1 MKRTGRVMMILCIAA
16 AATGLF
22 FVFKFKSGIPADT
35 LTMAHM
41 QTVLKQEGTD
51 ETTGTAPQSADL
63 SGRDINDAGIMG
75 ESISK
80 TAPVE
85 YEEPVL
91 VEYTG
96 NIRHIFFHPLI
107 IYPEMAFDGDSIA
120 QGYNEWFVTVREFKK
135 ILDSLY
141 ENNYIL
147 VDMTKLYEITR
158 QEGKN
163 SIVKKKLLLPEG
175 KKPLILSVD
184 DLNYYDYMKENGN
197 AHKLV
202 IDGDGNVA
210 AYSVT
215 PDGQEK
221 TECDNEI
228 VPILDGFVKQ
238 HPDFS
243 LEGAKG
249 ILALTGYAGILGYH
263 TEDRDAEAYGKEK
276 EEALKVVKRLKET
289 GWTFACH
296 GYGHLHSNKVSF
308 DRLKSD
314 TEKWRAEV
322 ETLVGPTAIYVY
334 PYGEEIPIRN
344 PKFQMLMSEGFGIF
358 CPVGNTGF
366 QITTRE
372 YVQMDRMNIDGTAFH
387 YRKEKLSDMFDV
399 DSVID
404 DMRPPMSNTDTD

>member
-1 MKRTGRVMMILCIAA
+1 MNKAVRVRVIILLCAVAA
-16 AATGLF
+16 AGALFFLKFEKGILNGSRNAMQMQPAFKQGTENKNTDASTQPSDASGRNVAANNPIMATG
-22 FVFKFKSGIPADT
+22 V
-35 LTMAHM
+35 
-41 QTVLKQEGTD
+41 D
-51 ETTGTAPQSADL
+51 ETASAESEAPA
-63 SGRDINDAGIMG
+63 
-75 ESISK
+75 
-80 TAPVE
+80 
-85 YEEPVL
+85 L
-91 VEYTG
+91 VEYKG

-107 IYPEMAFDGDSIA
+107 IYPEMAFDGDSTA
-120 QGYNEWFVTVREFKK
+120 QGYNDWFVTVGEFKK

-147 VDMTKLYEITR
+147 VDMTKLYEVA
-158 QEGKN
+158 QQDGKN
-163 SIVKKKLLLPEG
+163 NIKKKKLLLPEG
-175 KKPLILSVD
+175 KKPLVLSVD
-184 DLNYYDYMKENGN
+184 DMNYYDYMKENGN

-202 IDGDGNVA
+202 IDGDGNAA
-210 AYSVT
+210 AYYMT

-228 VPILDGFVKQ
+228 VPILDRFVAQ

-263 TEDRDAEAYGKEK
+263 TEDKDAEDYEKEK

-314 TEKWRAEV
+314 TAKWKAEV
-322 ETLVGPTAIYVY
+322 EPLVGPTGVYVY
-334 PYGEEIPIRN
+334 PYGEEIPIKN
-344 PKFQMLMSEGFGIF
+344 PKFEMLKSEGFSIF
-358 CPVGNTGF
+358 CPVGSTGF
-366 QITTRE
+366 QIAARE
-372 YVQMDRMNIDGTAFH
+372 YVQMDRMNIDGTAFY

-404 DMRPPMSNTDTD
+404 AMRPAMK